1 MDGQFEGVNLYL
13 PNDCLLMIFQKLQN
27 RADCNAF
34 GLTCH
39 RWLQIQNIARR
50 SLALQFSY
58 DPNIYRNY
66 VIYLPRLLTRFPHLS
81 SISLAGCTELP
92 DSALLRLREFGS
104 NIRYLSLYCCFG
116 ISEHGLAH
124 VSTGCPH
131 LVSITLYRCNITDIG
146 LRILAKHCKVLENID
161 LSYCMQISDRGI
173 NALSS
178 EFAKLHCLVISYC
191 RAIRGTGFA
200 GCSST
205 LTYLEADSCM
215 LTPEGVSEAVSG
227 GGLEYLN
234 ISNLRI
240 CVGADGLAMIG
251 AGSATKLRYLNLRM
265 CRFVSDDSVIAI
277 AQGCPLL
284 EEWSL
289 SVCHEVR
296 NDGWSAIG
304 SSCRNL
310 KILHVDRC
318 RNLCDQGLQALG
330 GCVRLTV
337 LYMHG
342 CHRVS
347 YTGLETFKMLRQ
359 DVQIRREGCVS
370 VGPPINKFFAY

>member
-1 MDGQFEGVNLYL
+1 MTKGFSSLTRKTKNLIVAGGLSGFVIGVYYYTMRAVGGTDELQIFREGFFVRIRFWWLTMSQADVVYSCSSCGYPLNLSSSNQVTSGIRSNCQKSSKKGVISFVSVDL
-13 PNDCLLMIFQKLQN
+13 SRFTQVDEKLQN

-50 SLALQFSY
+50 SLALHFSY

-92 DSALLRLREFGS
+92 DSALLRMPP
-104 NIRYLSLYCCFG
+104 FG
-116 ISEHGLAH
+116 IYYSL
-124 VSTGCPH
+124 P
-131 LVSITLYRCNITDIG
+131 L
-146 LRILAKHCKVLENID
+146 
-161 LSYCMQISDRGI
+161 
-173 NALSS
+173 
-178 EFAKLHCLVISYC
+178 
-191 RAIRGTGFA
+191 AIRGTGFA

-289 SVCHEVR
+289 SVCHELHGIGDIQDAEAR
-296 NDGWSAIG
+296 CADKKRGMCFGWAS
-304 SSCRNL
+304 
-310 KILHVDRC
+310 H
-318 RNLCDQGLQALG
+318 Q
-330 GCVRLTV
+330 
-337 LYMHG
+337 
-342 CHRVS
+342 
-347 YTGLETFKMLRQ
+347 
-359 DVQIRREGCVS
+359 
-370 VGPPINKFFAY
+370 